1 VTYILTD
8 GERHHPLWLKL
19 EAHLQARVA
28 ILRAKN
34 DGPLDALQ
42 TATIRGQITE
52 VKALL
57 SYGAAPLLD

>member
-1 VTYILTD
+1 MTYILTD
-8 GERHHPLWLKL
+8 VERHHPLWLKL

>member
-1 VTYILTD
+1 MTFILTD

>member
-1 VTYILTD
+1 MTLVLTD

-19 EAHLQARVA
+19 EAHLQTRAG

-34 DGPLDALQ
+34 DGPLDSLQ

-57 SYGAAPLLD
+57 SYGATPILD

>member
-1 VTYILTD
+1 MTFILTD

-19 EAHLQARVA
+19 EAHLQARTA

>member
-1 VTYILTD
+1 MTFVLTE
-8 GERHHPLWLKL
+8 GERNHPLWRKL
-19 EAHLQARVA
+19 ETHLQNRVV

-57 SYGAAPLLD
+57 SYGAVQILD

>member
-1 VTYILTD
+1 
-8 GERHHPLWLKL
+8 L

>member
-1 VTYILTD
+1 MTFSLTD
-8 GERHHPLWLKL
+8 GERSHPLWAKL
-19 EAHLQARVA
+19 DAHLQARMA

-34 DGPLDALQ
+34 DGPLDPLL

-57 SYGAAPLLD
+57 SYGTAPLLD

>member
-1 VTYILTD
+1 MTFILTD
-8 GERHHPLWLKL
+8 GERSHPLWRKL
-19 EAHLQARVA
+19 EEHLQARML

-57 SYGAAPLLD
+57 SSGAAPLLD

>member
-1 VTYILTD
+1 VNLVLTD

-19 EAHLQARVA
+19 AAHLETRVS

-42 TATIRGQITE
+42 TATIRGQIKE

-57 SYGAAPLLD
+57 SYGATPFLD

>member
-1 VTYILTD
+1 MILTD
-8 GERHHPLWLKL
+8 GERNHPLWCKL
-19 EAHLQARVA
+19 DEHLQARLL

-57 SYGAAPLLD
+57 SYGAVPLLD

>member
-1 VTYILTD
+1 MTYILTD